1 MADPVPLAPLGG
13 VAAAAGLAVAIAEE
27 GPVAMIAL
35 RGTLSDPG
43 FGAAVTAAAGLSL
56 PPVRRIA
63 SERGR
68 TLLWFSPD
76 ELLLLAPFAEGP
88 ALTEALAGALSGQ
101 HAMALD
107 VSGARA
113 LFRLEGDAAREVLA
127 KGVPADL
134 SRAAFGV
141 GDVRRS
147 HMGQIAVA
155 FWQEAER
162 PDLFRLLCARSVAGY
177 AFDWLAAAAN
187 PRGLPGVL

>member
-13 VAAAAGLAVAIAEE
+13 VAAASGLAVGIAEE
-27 GPVAMIAL
+27 GPLAMIVL
-35 RGTLSDPG
+35 RGTLTDPAFAG
-43 FGAAVTAAAGLSL
+43 AVTGVAGL
-56 PPVRRIA
+56 PVPQVRRFA
-63 SERGR
+63 TGRGR

-76 ELLLLAPFAEGP
+76 ELLLLAPFADGP
-88 ALTEALAGALSGQ
+88 ALTQALSDALSGL

-141 GDVRRS
+141 GEVRRS

-177 AFDWLAAAAN
+177 AFDWLVAAAN
-187 PRGLPGVL
+187 PRGMPGVL